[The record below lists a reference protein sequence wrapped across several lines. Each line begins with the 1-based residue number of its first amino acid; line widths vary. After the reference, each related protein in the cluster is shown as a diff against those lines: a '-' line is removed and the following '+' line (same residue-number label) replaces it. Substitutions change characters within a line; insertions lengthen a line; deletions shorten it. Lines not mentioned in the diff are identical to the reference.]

1 MKSGVIVRKEIK
13 KQPCETVVDLMRHVT
28 FWVSCGGVTSGE
40 SLGHCAHT
48 SGLWKDVTDR
58 DGDFGAVQFRDRN
71 SEAGVFMTLASVAC
85 EGIKGARS
93 CRAFPE
99 GPWNFL
105 GPG

>member
-1 MKSGVIVRKEIK
+1 M
-13 KQPCETVVDLMRHVT
+13 C
-28 FWVSCGGVTSGE
+28 WGVTSGE
-40 SLGHCAHT
+40 SLGHCVHT

-85 EGIKGARS
+85 EEIKGASS